1 MRSNYQFARGSIDYN
16 FVFAVSF
23 SNGSITQYTSVS
35 QWCYIQWHH
44 NGVDADVWRH
54 PKVIHKETIRWV
66 QIYSIIYMCL
76 LCVCVCVCVCVFVF
90 VCVCV
95 CVPDKYLD
103 ARGYVCRFIYYI
115 LPTDFIF
122 YR

>member
-35 QWCYIQWHH
+35 EWCYIQWHH

-54 PKVIHKETIRWV
+54 LKVIHKETIRGV
-66 QIYSIIYMCL
+66 QIYSYIYICV
-76 LCVCVCVCVCVFVF
+76 CVRVCVCVCVRV
-90 VCVCV
+90 
-95 CVPDKYLD
+95 KYLD

-115 LPTDFIF
+115 LPTDFINKF
-122 YR
+122 EFIPNWFF

>member
-23 SNGSITQYTSVS
+23 SYGSITQYTSVS

-44 NGVDADVWRH
+44 NGVDADVWQH
-54 PKVIHKETIRWV
+54 PTVIHKETIRGV
-66 QIYSIIYMCL
+66 PIYSYIYIYIYVCV
-76 LCVCVCVCVCVFVF
+76 LCVCM
-90 VCVCV
+90 CVCV